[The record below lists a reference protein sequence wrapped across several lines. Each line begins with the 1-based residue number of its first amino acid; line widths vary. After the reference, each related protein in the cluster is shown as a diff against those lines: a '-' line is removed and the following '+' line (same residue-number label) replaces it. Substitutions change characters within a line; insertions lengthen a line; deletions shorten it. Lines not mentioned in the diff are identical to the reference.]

1 MAKISN
7 RFWFMLH
14 GWVSL
19 PIWILFSFICL
30 TGTVAVLSH
39 ELTWLTNPA
48 ARATNPN
55 ELPAKPVDELMLVVE
70 KAYPNAQVMGAM
82 TFEPYIVNAITFT
95 DADKP
100 YAIAYVNQY
109 TGEIQQINE
118 GITFIGFMR
127 SLHGWLLFPWQ
138 GGYSVGYYLVC
149 SMALLMLASLVTG
162 LIVYKRFWR
171 SFFAPKLRL
180 TQGKKTLLSDL
191 HKLSGVWSIWFIA
204 IMSLTGLW
212 YLVQAIFWH
221 ADIDIEHH
229 APMIAAEQVPLV
241 EAGDLKVPSANI
253 SFTEALSL
261 AKQRFPDFQPS
272 YVMLPEHQRDMYHL
286 SGSGDHIFYDQYS
299 YSLSINPWTGE
310 IASATSPETM
320 TGMQTLMHIA
330 DPLHYGTLGGIWTKL
345 IWFCFGL
352 VLSGMSITGF
362 MMWGLRHVRAFKQ
375 AETKDLAADMIGE
388 AR

>member
-100 YAIAYVNQY
+100 YTIAYVNQY

-138 GGYSVGYYLVC
+138 GGYSLGYYLVC

-221 ADIDIEHH
+221 ADIDIEPH
-229 APMIAAEQVPLV
+229 APLIAAEQVPLV
-241 EAGDLKVPSANI
+241 QAGDLKVPSANV

-299 YSLSINPWTGE
+299 YNLSINPWTGE
-310 IASATSPETM
+310 IASVSSPETM

-345 IWFCFGL
+345 IWFFFGL

-375 AETKDLAADMIGE
+375 AETKDLAADMLGE